1 MSADATMAQVGDA
14 SLIKAVRALDQGD
27 IETTPDKLERVW
39 NLLSQQRGSANFHAA
54 EEMLLRW
61 LLKNMTGTSPAAERV
76 RRYAPAWNIMGAVF
90 ALIPLFSLAKSLAD
104 RRFVSILQQTLKDV
118 SKPQKQATQT
128 QPAADSDVEM
138 ADASSPGTPTNS
150 RKRKRST
157 PATFDPAM
165 QRQAAGCLEAGEA
178 VLEALRI
185 LLSRC
190 DLSPADGPPNNRMG
204 AEHIKSLFS
213 SSAAE
218 VMETLVPLL
227 TLCGVA
233 ADHTEPGS
241 SKGQSSW
248 METFNAL
255 WDLHLQSASDASDVA
270 VNLSGLG
277 MSLLGKLTG
286 VPRQR
291 ALAIDAPVQE
301 RWARGLRRFLARN
314 MILPSRS
321 AYLNNKKSMQVI
333 QVVVEM
339 SAVSA
344 ATTYPVLFDLVSKS
358 PRVFGDKNTKKDYEN
373 WVQDIFDLVLG
384 SLKTC
389 NREQSLPAVVAIMD
403 MAAERETHLS
413 TASLQSICKD
423 YAIREDTFEWK
434 LLLSLVKL
442 KPDVFLMPGGE
453 QFLDHVLRRTRE
465 SETMT
470 DQDFDTAL
478 QFVVLLAEGYANARD
493 LSSFFKT
500 WLSNLAV
507 AEHAIKL
514 ERLWSQ
520 RELVTAVA
528 RLLEGCLNTN
538 QLVEILDWF
547 ASRTEP
553 AECLARIHIL
563 GAISLGISQEEFV
576 DAANIK
582 TFDVAFLEKFSEKEP
597 SAVSVSRWT
606 IAEKSLSRGTLEEA
620 GRIWSQVKPDLK
632 QILKK
637 ASVHGEP
644 TFAAFKSCVAA
655 WIANHPGGADEEDA
669 AAMACS
675 FIDRVEES
683 GEPMADSDD
692 VQDPITKGTYV
703 SWMLTSA
710 PRLVSLVVKRT
721 GVFPNLILSL
731 ISLSGD
737 ENAITFDSALTV
749 SHLVLEN
756 ENNTNNQKLISGL
769 VDQMISLVD
778 TTKNGGSLAST
789 RVAVQFLLD
798 VPADIMARQQR
809 EATMERLIL
818 QLPQNPDVPESIG
831 TGYWQ
836 PVLSLMVKLM
846 EKPTFYVDM
855 GFAHLE
861 TIGKSVFKIHRK
873 SKTTDEVLKAREDFR
888 LLGQLATLTIRQMA
902 SSSLEDREKAYLA
915 DAIAALQS
923 PCSDSEMVP
932 RLVLLHSFISV
943 VQGSQALARLKES
956 GLDLDDLKAQHLLQG
971 AKPLACGKWKGR
983 ALLPFLTALEVMDV
997 LDHET
1002 IKRELSG
1009 AVPTLLKAAE
1019 RLLDSGCKA
1028 GWEVRMFLA
1037 KHFVEQL
1044 ESPLRIKLPSL
1055 ASADSDDEAAATP
1068 DERISVPTTVDK
1080 TTMLQYVDVVI
1091 RGVDEDTK
1099 LKHLKELLLE
1109 DSKESDPLGRLFVI
1123 YRLVQH
1129 LSGSRPQAPT
1139 PSSSDFDLG
1148 QAHSLL
1154 CEELLRTTTTAQFIL
1169 AAMTLH
1175 LLLEQKAAWMT
1186 QWNIDLTLSSVSAAC
1201 SAPAMQPLL
1210 AASPKAYQ
1218 WLCRLVEMVIKRHRK
1233 RLDGHFHVLITA
1245 LQSLIRRLLSSQ
1257 PPSGKEEE
1265 ERHAKLFSRLI
1276 TLVCEPSVAS
1286 VSRSHATA
1294 STLDSEKDKAKRYA
1308 GQYMYLVLMQYVKLQ
1323 LEHVV
1328 PHGVREALE
1337 TGMHSVLDIT
1347 TPDGLRIMNDG
1358 MDPSGRVIFR
1368 ELYKQYQK
1376 FGKWS
1381 GI

>member
-1 MSADATMAQVGDA
+1 MAQIGDA

-39 NLLSQQRGSANFHAA
+39 NLLSQQRGGANFHAA

-118 SKPQKQATQT
+118 SKPQKQA
-128 QPAADSDVEM
+128 DSDVEM

-157 PATFDPAM
+157 PATFDLAM
-165 QRQAAGCLEAGEA
+165 QRQAAGCLEVGEA

-190 DLSPADGPPNNRMG
+190 DLSPADGSPSTRMG

-241 SKGQSSW
+241 FKGQPSW

-291 ALAIDAPVQE
+291 ALAIDAAVQE

-321 AYLNNKKSMQVI
+321 AYLNNKKNLQVI

-358 PRVFGDKNTKKDYEN
+358 PRVFGDKSTKKDYEN
-373 WVQDIFDLVLG
+373 WVQDIFDVVMV

-413 TASLQSICKD
+413 TASLRSVCKD
-423 YAIREDTFEWK
+423 YAIREETFEWK

-453 QFLDHVLRRTRE
+453 QFLDQVLRRTRE

-478 QFVVLLAEGYANARD
+478 QFVVLLAEGYANAHD

-507 AEHAIKL
+507 AEPAIKL

-528 RLLEGCLNTN
+528 RLLEGSLNTN
-538 QLVEILDWF
+538 QLVDILDWF
-547 ASRTEP
+547 ASRTGP

-582 TFDVAFLEKFSEKEP
+582 TFDVAFLEKFSKKEP
-597 SAVSVSRWT
+597 AAVSVSRWT
-606 IAEKSLSRGTLEEA
+606 IAEKSLSRGTLKEA

-632 QILKK
+632 QILIK

-644 TFAAFKSCVAA
+644 TFAAFKSCIAA
-655 WIANHPGGADEEDA
+655 WLANHPGGTDEEDA

-675 FIDRVEES
+675 FIDRLEES

-692 VQDPITKGTYV
+692 AQDPITKGTYV
-703 SWMLTSA
+703 SWILTSA
-710 PRLVSLVVKRT
+710 PRLVSLLVKRT
-721 GVFPNLILSL
+721 GVFPKLILSL
-731 ISLSGD
+731 VSLGGD

-769 VDQMISLVD
+769 VDQMISLID

-789 RVAVQFLLD
+789 RVAVQFLRN
-798 VPADIMARQQR
+798 VPAEVMARQQR

-818 QLPQNPDVPESIG
+818 QLPQNSDVPESIG

-846 EKPTFYVDM
+846 EKPTFYTDM
-855 GFAHLE
+855 KFAHLE
-861 TIGKSVFKIHRK
+861 AIGKSVFKIHRK
-873 SKTTDEVLKAREDFR
+873 SKTTEEVLKAREDFR
-888 LLGQLATLTIRQMA
+888 LLGQLATLTLRQMA

-915 DAIAALQS
+915 DAITALQS
-923 PCSDSEMVP
+923 PCSDPEMVP

-943 VQGSQALARLKES
+943 VQGSRALARLEES
-956 GLDLDDLKAQHLLQG
+956 GLDLDDLKTQHLLQG

-983 ALLPFLTALEVMDV
+983 ALLPFLTSLEVMDV

-1002 IKRELSG
+1002 IKRELST

-1055 ASADSDDEAAATP
+1055 ASADSDDEAVATTP
-1068 DERISVPTTVDK
+1068 EELVSVPTTVDK
-1080 TTMLQYVDVVI
+1080 TTVLQYVDVVI
-1091 RGVDEDTK
+1091 RGVDEDTN

-1109 DSKESDPLGRLFVI
+1109 DSEESDPLGRLFVI

-1129 LSGSRPQAPT
+1129 LSGSRPQVPT
-1139 PSSSDFDLG
+1139 PSSSSFDLG

-1154 CEELLRTTTTAQFIL
+1154 CEELLRTTTTAQFTL

-1245 LQSLIRRLLSSQ
+1245 LQSLIRRLLSSE
-1257 PPSGKEEE
+1257 KEE
-1265 ERHAKLFSRLI
+1265 ERHAKLFARLV

-1337 TGMHSVLDIT
+1337 TGMHSILDIT

-1368 ELYKQYQK
+1368 EMYKQYQK